1 MSLRKR
7 TLLVAAL
14 VLFPLVLAFAAGTAE
29 VTLRYRVS
37 VDGGSPMVM
46 GPSGAMTIGIS
57 APRQGY
63 RFSWQGSYYELVQ
76 YSDGAWWAVLS
87 LDQTKEGKSKGHTI
101 FLLDRQDP
109 GKPMPEWVTAQDHE
123 LAGIKAYDGYL
134 PLKYYKESEVPPSSL
149 TAVEILKSKLHGFA
163 LSGLSSP
170 SDADKAAA
178 AAMSENLAKSLAGR
192 STVTPYWMNYLQL
205 LTGSDGMTTEHINR
219 RIYGLVLVPARD
231 LAAEVN
237 KLQVQVAANAVPA
250 YRSPG
255 NIILL
260 QGLQKAIPAKFAAAA
275 PPPPASAPADTT
287 VRLPPVL
294 AIQEVSFSAPYLE
307 GGKEAYLS
315 AVIKNVG
322 PGEGRDVV
330 VEVEGAAPGVR
341 FPSSVKVPTIPANS
355 GVQVVRIPLEGTLDL
370 ADGEAAVQL
379 RVVEPNFK
387 VKVTGKRI
395 ILPTLAFKAP
405 KLVVAKYA
413 VVEVTSSSPNGQV
426 DLNEVVDLRFALQN
440 QGTGDA
446 RNVRLE
452 VECNQKGVMFLG
464 IVEGTEVKRGAFSFP
479 SLEAGKYKDLT
490 YRYFVNSEFE
500 AKELAFRIRAVE
512 SFGKFGA
519 DVTRSVALNTQLR
532 EVGEIVRV
540 ASGPAKTAGKVVV
553 EDIPDYVPD
562 VRENIPAGR
571 VSRPDAVAVVIGNRT
586 YKTAGVPPVD
596 FAINDAELI
605 RKYLVKT
612 FGLREGNIIFV
623 TDAAQADF
631 NMIFGTDAD
640 HKGKLFNYVKKDV
653 SEVFIYYSG
662 HGAPSPDGKSA
673 YFVPVDCDPAF
684 VKLNGYSLDTF
695 YGNLLKIPYK
705 SLTVVIDSC
714 FSGGFDKGMLLKG
727 ISGLT
732 VVPTMEESA
741 KMLVKGNVTVFTSTT
756 GSQVSTWYPEKQHSL
771 FTYYFAKGIQE
782 LAARKPAAI
791 RSGELQQYIL
801 KEVSYM
807 ARRLNGREQTPVLS
821 GAQDLNLVQP

>member
-1 MSLRKR
+1 MSLWKR
-7 TLLVAAL
+7 TTV
-14 VLFPLVLAFAAGTAE
+14 VLAFVLIPVILAVAVGTSE
-29 VTLRYRVS
+29 ILRYRIDIVPDA
-37 VDGGSPMVM
+37 VYVVNGSEKT
-46 GPSGAMTIGIS
+46 ALGIS
-57 APRQGY
+57 VPQQGY

-76 YSDGAWWAVLS
+76 SASGTWWAVLA
-87 LDQTKEGKSKGHTI
+87 LDPHMEGKSKGHTV
-101 FLLDRQDP
+101 FLLNRQDP
-109 GKPMPEWVTAQDHE
+109 EKPMPEWVMDDRSVLTDMPAY
-123 LAGIKAYDGYL
+123 AGYV
-134 PLKYYKESEVPPSSL
+134 PLRVMKENVSSL
-149 TAVEILKSKLHGFA
+149 SIRESMK
-163 LSGLSSP
+163 SGLSGIALSRITSP
-170 SDADKAAA
+170 SSADTSAATAMAESLSNALAAKSTLTTYWTKVVRLSEGNRIESNKLYGLILIPGREYVQEIEKIKSGLAAGTSAAYASPGSSMLVQGLVSAVPKRAAA
-178 AAMSENLAKSLAGR
+178 E
-192 STVTPYWMNYLQL
+192 
-205 LTGSDGMTTEHINR
+205 
-219 RIYGLVLVPARD
+219 
-231 LAAEVN
+231 
-237 KLQVQVAANAVPA
+237 
-250 YRSPG
+250 
-255 NIILL
+255 
-260 QGLQKAIPAKFAAAA
+260 A

-446 RNVRLE
+446 RDVRLE

-464 IVEGTEVKRGAFSFP
+464 IVEGTEVKRGAFSFT

-714 FSGGFDKGMLLKG
+714 FSGGFDKGMLLRG